1 MSDKFI
7 DLHVHSVFS
16 DGYKSVSELVNLA
29 KSNNVKI
36 FAISDHDDL
45 RSYEILKPL
54 AKKHG
59 LSIISAVEL
68 STYYICPTDNKPKK
82 VHLLG
87 YGIDVNNEELL
98 KQMQIYKNKR
108 FKANIE
114 MLNTILQKGI
124 DVPDCVFDEVKFEN
138 YLSIASEIKRV
149 LVKNNYDYD
158 FVKKFLIDSANFPSA
173 IDYWGTNLPIL
184 RYTDVKM
191 MYAEALNEIDYAANK
206 TTIFSILNEV
216 RTRGGLKPISEVEL
230 PDYNT
235 VFDCIVHERFVEFAF
250 EGLRWPDLVRWRL
263 AEEKIA
269 EHFALQDEGYDEST
283 ETPMYGM
290 KKYHHLAPIPY
301 IDIVAYNNENILWQN
316 EGY

>member
-29 KSNNVKI
+29 KNNNVKV

-114 MLNTILQKGI
+114 MLNTILQKGV

-158 FVKKFLIDSANFPSA
+158 FVKSFIETIKPYVP
-173 IDYWGTNLPIL
+173 DYKGYEMDIF
-184 RYTDVKM
+184 K
-191 MYAEALNEIDYAANK
+191 ALNIIKNSGGVAVLAHPQEIKMSYEDKNELIKELKRYGLKGIEVYHADASYSEMEDNKHLAVDNDLLVSVGSDYHRPDKNNK
-206 TTIFSILNEV
+206 TIGSGINNNL
-216 RTRGGLKPISEVEL
+216 LKSS
-230 PDYNT
+230 
-235 VFDCIVHERFVEFAF
+235 CSFVSY
-250 EGLRWPDLVRWRL
+250 L
-263 AEEKIA
+263 EE
-269 EHFALQDEGYDEST
+269 
-283 ETPMYGM
+283 
-290 KKYHHLAPIPY
+290 
-301 IDIVAYNNENILWQN
+301 NNMLEK
-316 EGY
+316 